1 MFIDFLVTAILSD
14 VRCYLTVVLVCLSLI
29 ISNVEHLFMCLLASS
44 MSTLEKWLFR
54 ASTHFSFLFL
64 SFFFFFLNG
73 FTHGIWKF
81 LGQRLNLN
89 HSCNLYH
96 SCGNTLS
103 FNPLCQARDWTHVS
117 TVTQAAAVRFW
128 TCCTTVGT
136 PCAFLF
142 FFLAAQWHREFP
154 GQGSDLSCSYELNH
168 SWDNTRSLTHCARLG
183 IKLAFQCSSDAADP
197 VVP

>member
-14 VRCYLTVVLVCLSLI
+14 VRCYLTVVLICLSLI

-64 SFFFFFLNG
+64 FFFFEWLHPWHMEVLGPETESEPQLQPIPQLWQHLIIQPTVPGQGLNSCL
-73 FTHGIWKF
+73 HSDPSCCSQI
-81 LGQRLNLN
+81 LNLLN
-89 HSCNLYH
+89 HS
-96 SCGNTLS
+96 GNS
-103 FNPLCQARDWTHVS
+103 LCI
-117 TVTQAAAVRFW
+117 F
-128 TCCTTVGT
+128 
-136 PCAFLF
+136 F